1 MTTIKRISPM
11 LAVAYMDETLAFY
24 RDVLGFEIGMQSSEY
39 SIVSRDGAT
48 IHLMKAADDTVMTCV
63 RGHTEIYIEVD
74 DLSTLWSHVEPM
86 KDRYKIR
93 GLVDQSYGMTEFHIN
108 DPNDCLVF
116 IGQTTKNG

>member
-11 LAVAYMDETLAFY
+11 LAVADMEETLAFY
-24 RDVLGFEIGMQSSEY
+24 RDVLGFAIEMQSAEY
-39 SIVSRDGAT
+39 SIMARDGAT
-48 IHLMKAADDTVMTCV
+48 VHLMKAADDTVMTCV

-74 DLSTLWSHVEPM
+74 DLSSLWKHVEPL

-93 GLVDQSYGMTEFHIN
+93 GLIDQSYGMTEFHIN

-116 IGQTTKNG
+116 VGQPTKIG